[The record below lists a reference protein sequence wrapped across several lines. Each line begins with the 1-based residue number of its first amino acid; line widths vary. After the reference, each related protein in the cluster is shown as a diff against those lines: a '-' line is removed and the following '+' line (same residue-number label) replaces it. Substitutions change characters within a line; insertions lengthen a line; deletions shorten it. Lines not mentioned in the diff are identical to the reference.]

1 MRSLT
6 LPAKRNLLAGA
17 CASLVLCASP
27 ALAATFTPADV
38 AGLVAAINTA
48 NTNGQSDTID
58 LGGQVFTLTVV
69 DNTLGG
75 PNGLPAVLLDGGST
89 LTIRNGT
96 IERAATAPPLRLILV
111 LAGASLTLESLG
123 LQGGLL
129 DVTSTPIQGAAILNS
144 GTLLVTGARFS
155 GNRAYPGQGGAIENQ
170 GALHIVGSTFW
181 DNSASFGG
189 AIFNNAA
196 LSITGSTFRQ
206 SFAEFEGGA
215 IVNNATVSVI
225 RNSTFSE
232 NEALRGGAIYNEWS
246 IGAIS
251 NSTFAF
257 NRAGPLGSSGGGI
270 HNSGG
275 AEILEL
281 AGNIFARSS
290 GGGRPDLSNSGVL
303 ASASDNVIGIGELS
317 GIPDGVNGNQVGS
330 LASPLDPLLGPL
342 ADNGGPTLTHALL
355 AGSPAIDRGSNPAGL
370 TWDQRGAGFAR
381 VSGARADAGAFELQM
396 AALALT
402 IVDHPDPVAA
412 GRMVTWRITLGND
425 GTAAA
430 EGVQLAAPLP
440 AGTAFVSLTAPA
452 GWSCSTPGAG
462 SGGTVACAAAS
473 FPPGTALFT
482 IVAVVAPETPPETTL
497 SITAVATST
506 SPDPDASATETTTV
520 LEPGAW
526 ADPSVPVL
534 GNTGLALLGLLVA
547 LVGALVVGRR
557 VA

>member
-1 MRSLT
+1 MRRLK
-6 LPAKRNLLAGA
+6 LPARGNLLAGA
-17 CASLVLCASP
+17 CASLVFSASP

-69 DNTLGG
+69 DNSLDG
-75 PNGLPAVLLDGGST
+75 PNGLPAVLPDGGST

-96 IERAATAPPLRLILV
+96 IERTAAAPALRLLRV
-111 LAGASLTLESLG
+111 AAGASLALESLA

-129 DVTSTPIQGAAILNS
+129 DTTSTVIRGAAILNA
-144 GTLLVTGARFS
+144 GTLQVTGARFS
-155 GNRAYPGQGGAIENQ
+155 ANRAYPGQGGAIENQ
-170 GALHIVGSTFW
+170 GVLDVAESFFQ

-189 AIFNNAA
+189 AVLNNAL
-196 LSITGSTFRQ
+196 LSITGSSFWQ
-206 SFAEFEGGA
+206 NFAEFEGGA
-215 IVNNATVSVI
+215 IVNAGTVSAI

-232 NEALRGGAIYNEWS
+232 NVTLYGGAIYNQGS

-251 NSTFAF
+251 NSTFAL
-257 NRAGPLGSSGGGI
+257 NEADYLGSHGGAI
-270 HNSGG
+270 DNSPE

-281 AGNIFARSS
+281 AGNILARSS
-290 GGGRPDLSNSGVL
+290 GGGHPDLTNSGVIV
-303 ASASDNVIGIGELS
+303 SASDNVIGIGELS

-370 TWDQRGAGFAR
+370 AWDQRGAGFAR
-381 VSGARADAGAFELQM
+381 VSGVRADAGAFELQM

-412 GRMVTWRITLGND
+412 GRTVTWRVTLGNS

-430 EGVQLAAPLP
+430 EGVHLATPLP

-452 GWSCSTPGAG
+452 TWGCATPTIGTN
-462 SGGTVACAAAS
+462 GTVACSAAS

-547 LVGALVVGRR
+547 LGGALVVGRR

>member
-1 MRSLT
+1 MTRH
-6 LPAKRNLLAGA
+6 AGRA
-17 CASLVLCASP
+17 LQATVYAALVLTASQVP
-27 ALAATFTPADV
+27 AATFTPADV

-69 DNTLGG
+69 DNVLDG
-75 PNGLPAVLLDGGST
+75 PNGLPGILPDGGGT
-89 LTIRNGT
+89 LTIRSGT
-96 IERAATAPPLRLILV
+96 IERAADAPPLRLIRV
-111 LAGASLTLESLG
+111 LAGASLTLESLA

-129 DVTSTPIQGAAILNS
+129 NDTSTAIQGAAILNT

-170 GALHIVGSTFW
+170 GTLHIVGSTFW

-232 NEALRGGAIYNEWS
+232 NEALRGGAIYNQWS

-257 NRAGPLGSSGGGI
+257 NRAGPLGNSGGAI

-281 AGNIFARSS
+281 AGSILARSYDGS
-290 GGGRPDLSNSGVL
+290 RSDLSNDGVIV
-303 ASASDNVIGIGELS
+303 SASDNVIGVGELS
-317 GIPDGVNGNQVGS
+317 GIPDGVDGNQVGS

-381 VSGARADAGAFELQM
+381 VSGAQADAGAFELQM

-440 AGTAFVSLTAPA
+440 AGTTFVSLTAPA
-452 GWSCSTPGAG
+452 GWSCASPAVGAN
-462 SGGTVACAAAS
+462 GTVACSAAS
-473 FPPGTALFT
+473 FPPAAALFT

-526 ADPSVPVL
+526 ADASVPVL
-534 GNTGLALLGLLVA
+534 GSTGLALLGLLVA
-547 LVGALVVGRR
+547 LGGALVVGRR